1 MEQQPEQKIQ
11 ETAPEKSDIAPMEP
25 PAESSPEQSA
35 DQSGSQPE
43 PKTRIDRLL
52 RRVRNDVLTVYLIG
66 KDRRLS
72 TGLKIFALCILSYAL
87 SPVDLIPDFIPVI
100 GYLDDILLLVPA
112 VYILYAMIPPEIL
125 EELKVKARNAKI
137 EVSKKQKMGAVMFVV
152 TLWTIGAAWI
162 FFMFVL

>member
-1 MEQQPEQKIQ
+1 MEQQQEQKIQ
-11 ETAPEKSDIAPMEP
+11 ETTPEKSDVAQAEQAPEQQ
-25 PAESSPEQSA
+25 PEQSA
-35 DQSGSQPE
+35 EQSE
-43 PKTRIDRLL
+43 EAVPKTRIDRLL
-52 RRVRNDVLTVYLIG
+52 RRVRNDILTVYLIG

-125 EELKVKARNAKI
+125 EELKLKARNAKI

>member
-1 MEQQPEQKIQ
+1 MEQQPEQNIQ
-11 ETAPEKSDIAPMEP
+11 DTVAEKNNAVQPEQVPEK
-25 PAESSPEQSA
+25 PEEQA
-35 DQSGSQPE
+35 E

-87 SPVDLIPDFIPVI
+87 SPVDLIPDFIPVL

-125 EELKVKARNAKI
+125 EELKIKARNAKI

>member
-1 MEQQPEQKIQ
+1 MEQQPEQNIQ
-11 ETAPEKSDIAPMEP
+11 ETAAEKSNAGQPEQEPETVPEK
-25 PAESSPEQSA
+25 PEEQA
-35 DQSGSQPE
+35 E

-87 SPVDLIPDFIPVI
+87 SPVDLIPDFIPVL

-125 EELKVKARNAKI
+125 EELKIKARNAKI
-137 EVSKKQKMGAVMFVV
+137 EVTKKQKMGAVMFVV

>member
-1 MEQQPEQKIQ
+1 MEQPQEQNIQ
-11 ETAPEKSDIAPMEP
+11 ETAPEKSEAVK
-25 PAESSPEQSA
+25 PEQPEEQA
-35 DQSGSQPE
+35 E
-43 PKTRIDRLL
+43 PKSRIDRLL

-66 KDRRLS
+66 KDKRLS
-72 TGLKIFALCILSYAL
+72 AGLKIFALCILSYAL

-125 EELKVKARNAKI
+125 EELKLKARNAKI